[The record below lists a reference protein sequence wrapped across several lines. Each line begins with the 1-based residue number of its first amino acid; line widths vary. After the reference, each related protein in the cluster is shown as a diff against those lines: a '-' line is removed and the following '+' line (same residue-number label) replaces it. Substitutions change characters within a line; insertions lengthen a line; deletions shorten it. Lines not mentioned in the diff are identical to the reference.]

1 MMRLA
6 TFAAARLA
14 RQRQP
19 LTSTT
24 ASITAASIISM
35 CSNSNSK
42 HTLRA
47 ANAPI
52 NVAALAAARRHAS
65 STAGEPNTGA
75 GACDT
80 QRNAWASSVLGGVGL
95 LAGAL
100 YFSCAQEGSS
110 GATASLMEASNAD
123 DNNRSAGSA
132 LGHLRVG
139 GASKPDVGHHSS
151 AAAGK
156 SALHATTPTKHASV
170 TTASSGEK
178 SATATSTAMATSTE
192 SSTNTSSSPGYR
204 PGLPVYTAA
213 EVAKHRTAAGG
224 SARVWVTYGDGVY
237 DITDFVA
244 GLLPSHHHLTTTVQL
259 VFFFNSFLIGILSTR
274 TRIRTCCRDSTHIN
288 SDSAKYLYD
297 TFIMS
302 TA

>member
-1 MMRLA
+1 
-6 TFAAARLA
+6 
-14 RQRQP
+14 
-19 LTSTT
+19 
-24 ASITAASIISM
+24 M
-35 CSNSNSK
+35 CSNSNSN

-52 NVAALAAARRHAS
+52 NVAAVAAARRHAS
-65 STAGEPNTGA
+65 STAGEPNSGA
-75 GACDT
+75 GAGDT

-100 YFSCAQEGSS
+100 YFTCAQEGSS
-110 GATASLMEASNAD
+110 CATASLMEASNAD

-178 SATATSTAMATSTE
+178 SAMATLTE

-244 GLLPSHHHLTTTVQL
+244 GHLPSHHHITTTVQH
-259 VFFFNSFLIGILSTR
+259 VFFFQFFLLFSCFDTSLVSKEKN
-274 TRIRTCCRDSTHIN
+274 TVY
-288 SDSAKYLYD
+288 KY
-297 TFIMS
+297 
-302 TA
+302 